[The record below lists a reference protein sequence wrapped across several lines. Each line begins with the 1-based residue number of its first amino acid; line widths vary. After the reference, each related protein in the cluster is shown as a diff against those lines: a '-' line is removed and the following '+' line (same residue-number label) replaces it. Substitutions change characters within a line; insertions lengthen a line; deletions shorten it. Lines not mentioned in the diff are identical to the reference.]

1 MNGALLPIAVL
12 GSLAVAAET
21 RSPAPNEATG
31 SADTT
36 RRLGG
41 VLLITAGATLAV
53 LWPKRASAS
62 VQMPTSLAWNQNP
75 ARTEIDPTLDV
86 RAPAASPPPPPST
99 PSGATSPTADDP
111 FYAAIL
117 RGIGAAASPEALTFF
132 RAWRQ
137 AEGGTA
143 RYNPF
148 NTTLRVTGSA
158 DYNRVGVQH
167 YPSARAGVDATVTT
181 LLNRRYAALVQ
192 AIREG
197 RSARAMADAL
207 AASPWGTGRL
217 AQQILDGYAAG
228 RSVKA
233 PPIASLPGSPATVV
247 GGTRRGRA

>member
-1 MNGALLPIAVL
+1 VNGALLPIAIL

-21 RSPAPNEATG
+21 RSPAPEGVEG
-31 SADTT
+31 SASYA

-41 VLLITAGATLAV
+41 VLLITAGATLAA
-53 LWPKRASAS
+53 LWPKRASAA
-62 VQMPTSLAWNQNP
+62 VQMPASLPWNS
-75 ARTEIDPTLDV
+75 RTPELDTTLEV
-86 RAPAASPPPPPST
+86 RAPAASPAPPAT
-99 PSGATSPTADDP
+99 PTGPTADDP
-111 FYAAIL
+111 FYTAIL
-117 RGIGAAASPEALTFF
+117 RGIGAPPSSEALTFF

-148 NTTLRVTGSA
+148 NTTQRMPGSEA
-158 DYNRVGVQH
+158 YNRVGVQH
-167 YPSARAGVDATVTT
+167 YPSARVGVDATVKT
-181 LLNRRYAALVQ
+181 LLNGRYTALVQ

-207 AASPWGTGRL
+207 AASPWGTGTL
-217 AQQILDGYAAG
+217 ARQILDGYAAG

-247 GGTRRGRA
+247 GGTRRRRA

>member
-21 RSPAPNEATG
+21 RSPAPEGVEG
-31 SADTT
+31 SASYA
-36 RRLGG
+36 RRIGG

-53 LWPKRASAS
+53 LWPKRASAA
-62 VQMPTSLAWNQNP
+62 VQMPASLPWNS
-75 ARTEIDPTLDV
+75 RTPEPPEPPELDTTLEV
-86 RAPAASPPPPPST
+86 RAPAASPAPPAT
-99 PSGATSPTADDP
+99 PTGPTADDP
-111 FYAAIL
+111 FYTAIL
-117 RGIGAAASPEALTFF
+117 RGIGASSSSEALTFF

-148 NTTLRVTGSA
+148 NTTQRMPGSEA
-158 DYNRVGVQH
+158 YNRVGVQH
-167 YPSARAGVDATVTT
+167 YPSARVGVDATVKT
-181 LLNRRYAALVQ
+181 LLNDRYTALVQ

-207 AASPWGTGRL
+207 AASPWGTGTL
-217 AQQILDGYAAG
+217 AQKILDGYAAG

-247 GGTRRGRA
+247 GGTRRRRA